1 MIGSCLTSACRKML
15 EMPIK
20 TGILL
25 QGTVSV
31 FQGKCTF
38 VVLFFFVVIYFKTLS
53 LVTHKRTISRMFGEI
68 NR

>member
-1 MIGSCLTSACRKML
+1 MIGSCLTHKML

-25 QGTVSV
+25 QGAVSV
-31 FQGKCTF
+31 FQGNRTF
-38 VVLFFFVVIYFKTLS
+38 VVLFFSPVIYFKTLS
-53 LVTHKRTISRMFGEI
+53 LVTHKRTISKMFGEI